1 MYIVIYDFTCMNMF
15 VKTALNFSNGLAFK
29 ETIVWVKKL
38 QSDETDAVRK
48 WQSKDAPE
56 QQ

>member
-1 MYIVIYDFTCMNMF
+1 MNMF
-15 VKTALNFSNGLAFK
+15 VKTALNFSNVLAFK
-29 ETIVWVKKL
+29 ETIVRIKKL